1 MGLIKLFAI
10 ASATAVG
17 VMGAGTLAI
26 LGYLFTGGVAS
37 VQVDSTEQN
46 LYIPVPLRL
55 ADLALG
61 VAAIAAPEEELA
73 QVREEAGRYMP
84 MVRDLASEI
93 SSLPEGE
100 IVRVDHGDGLVVV
113 EQRGGHFRVDV
124 ESEDGDVTVTLPRRA
139 AGRLLRKSAALLGD

>member
-37 VQVDSTEQN
+37 VQVDTPEQN

-55 ADLALG
+55 ADMALG
-61 VAAIAAPEEELA
+61 VAAIAAPDEELD
-73 QVREEAGRYMP
+73 QVRGELSSMHEEMKQLSPA
-84 MVRDLASEI
+84 
-93 SSLPEGE
+93 PENSKPP
-100 IVRVDHGDGLVVV
+100 HY
-113 EQRGGHFRVDV
+113 
-124 ESEDGDVTVTLPRRA
+124 
-139 AGRLLRKSAALLGD
+139 